1 MQEGIIDGLE
11 NFETEDDQL
20 LVVDNSDNVD
30 DIYPEANIKVER
42 HQYSIFE
49 LNRKYARKQLILDP
63 DFQREVVWK
72 KDQQSELIESVLMG
86 IPLPIFYLNETK
98 DGELVV
104 VDGRQRLTTFFSFLN
119 KEFKLKNLKVL
130 ISLNGLVFNELEEKM
145 QASLEDF
152 QVIAQVIKPPTP
164 DRIKFDI
171 FDRVNRGG
179 TPLNNQEMRNAL
191 YQGKSTVLL
200 RKLVELKIFKIVTS
214 NSINSTRMK
223 DRYLV
228 LRFISFYLWKK
239 DLLVDPNGKLIEY
252 KNDIDEFLGKS
263 MEYLNRCTEERI
275 EKLFNIFKNSMQNNF
290 IVFNEDAF
298 RRVSNGDKKNPI
310 NMILFEAFSYLFSQF
325 DEEFCITN
333 RNYLKEKCNS
343 LLINN
348 KLNKLLTHDRG
359 RGIVIPE
366 IFSMFE
372 ELKEEIINDNKV
384 EYKPFKEL

>member
-1 MQEGIIDGLE
+1 MEDKILE
-11 NFETEDDQL
+11 ALESLDSEDDQL
-20 LVVDNSDNVD
+20 IDVSIPDNEHN
-30 DIYPEANIKVER
+30 IYPEANIKVER
-42 HQYSIFE
+42 SQYSIFE
-49 LNRKYARKQLILDP
+49 LNRKYLRKQLILDP

-104 VDGRQRLTTFFSFLN
+104 IDGRQRLTTFFSFLQN
-119 KEFKLKNLKVL
+119 EFKLKNLKVL
-130 ISLNGLVFNELEEKM
+130 KSLNGLFFHELEDKM
-145 QASLEDF
+145 KANLEDF
-152 QVIAQVIKPPTP
+152 QIIAQVIKPPTP

-191 YQGKSTVLL
+191 YQGKSTILL
-200 RKLVELKIFKIVTS
+200 RNLVQLDIFKTVTS

-239 DLLVDPNGKLIEY
+239 GLLIDPNGSIIEY

-263 MEYLNRCTEERI
+263 MEYLNKCDDDKI
-275 EKLFNIFKNSMQNNF
+275 EYLTNIFKNSMENNY
-290 IVFNEDAF
+290 IVFGKDSSF
-298 RRVSNGDKKNPI
+298 RRLSNSDKKNPI
-310 NMILFEAFSYLFSQF
+310 NMILFEAFGYLFAHF
-325 DEEFCITN
+325 DQKYCYEN
-333 RNYLKEKCNS
+333 KEYIKEMCNK
-343 LLINN
+343 LLST
-348 KLNKLLTHDRG
+348 KELNKLLTEDRG

-366 IFSMFE
+366 VFSMFDDM
-372 ELKEEIINDNKV
+372 KERFFGDNK
-384 EYKPFKEL
+384 FND